1 MYFAIASAIIAVACS
16 AITIKTLVGYSDIR
30 RSRKII
36 VGLLVVVGWFAPLLV
51 GLVRDSGLFGPEA
64 FAVVSKILYLM
75 FGTVFILFSM
85 LLFRDVVW
93 FALYWIYSKI
103 FGENWKLHPKNINL
117 LDKANFI
124 VVLLTAV
131 LASMA
136 VYGGAREPVPK
147 SKIRFKPFRRTSPT
161 AASTRISVS
170 GRGVSTSSLTIKSFL

>member
-103 FGENWKLHPKNINL
+103 FGENWKLHPQKHQSAGQGQFYCRAFDGCVGFYGRL
-117 LDKANFI
+117 RRCQGTGAQKAR
-124 VVLLTAV
+124 VRQCPYQQGHA
-131 LASMA
+131 
-136 VYGGAREPVPK
+136 YCHD
-147 SKIRFKPFRRTSPT
+147 
-161 AASTRISVS
+161 
-170 GRGVSTSSLTIKSFL
+170 

>member
-36 VGLLVVVGWFAPLLV
+36 VGLLVVVSWFAPLLV

-136 VYGGAREPVPK
+136 VYGGAREPELK
-147 SKIRFKPFRRTSPT
+147 RLEFASARTVRT
-161 AASTRISVS
+161 CV
-170 GRGVSTSSLTIKSFL
+170 LL

>member
-1 MYFAIASAIIAVACS
+1 M
-16 AITIKTLVGYSDIR
+16 
-30 RSRKII
+30 
-36 VGLLVVVGWFAPLLV
+36 LV
-51 GLVRDSGLFGPEA
+51 GLARDSGLFGSEA

-136 VYGGAREPVPK
+136 VYGGAREPELK
-147 SKIRFKPFRRTSPT
+147 RLEF
-161 AASTRISVS
+161 ASARISKDMRIVMINDTHINRTTPVETVRKLVDRVNALDADAIVLVGDIADDKVDAVKPHMKELERLKAKYPPLYNLWQS
-170 GRGVSTSSLTIKSFL
+170 